1 MLTIKT
7 FQVGPI
13 SENCYVVSDDTNEA
27 VIIDCGC
34 FTDSEWKSIRRYCDD
49 NELKVVRML
58 NTHFHFD
65 HMMGILFAY
74 PDIRIPFDGNYA
86 DEYLYKSLGE
96 QIESFLGID
105 MACDN
110 LPPMGKNMSEGTEVK
125 FGSHTFTVIQTP
137 GHTPGGVCYYCKEED
152 VLFSGDTLF
161 QCSMG
166 RTDLP
171 GGNGH
176 EMSASLRRLSTLPR
190 ETRVYPGHGG
200 WTEIGYE
207 CDNNPYF

>member
-7 FQVGPI
+7 FQVGLI
-13 SENCYVVSDDTNEA
+13 GENCYVISDSTNEA

-34 FTDSEWKSIRRYCDD
+34 FAESEWKNIRRYLDD
-49 NELKVVRML
+49 NGLKVVRML

-65 HMMGILFAY
+65 HMMGIIFAY
-74 PDIRIPFDGNYA
+74 PDLKIPFDGNYA
-86 DEYLYKSLGE
+86 DEYLYKSLNS
-96 QIESFLGID
+96 QIQSFLGID
-105 MACDN
+105 MGCDN
-110 LPPMGKNMSEGTEVK
+110 LPPMGKNMSEGTEVT
-125 FGSHTFTVIQTP
+125 FGEHTFTVLQTP
-137 GHTPGGVCYYCKEED
+137 GHTPGGVCYYCKEEN

>member
-7 FQVGPI
+7 FQVNPLGV
-13 SENCYVVSDDTNEA
+13 NCYVISDSTNEA

-34 FTDSEWKSIRRYCDD
+34 FTDSEWNQIKRYLDD
-49 NELKVVRML
+49 NNLKVVHLL

-74 PDIRIPFDGNYA
+74 PDLKISPEGNYA
-86 DEYLYKSLGE
+86 DEYLYKTLN
-96 QIESFLGID
+96 QQVESFMGISL
-105 MACDN
+105 N
-110 LPPMGKNMSEGTEVK
+110 SVSLPSLGKNMSEGTEVK
-125 FGSHTFTVIQTP
+125 FGEHTFKVIQTP
-137 GHTPGGVCYYCKEED
+137 GHTPGGVCFYCEEEK

-176 EMSASLRRLSTLPR
+176 EMMSSLRRLSTLPR
-190 ETRVYPGHGG
+190 ETKVYPGHGG
-200 WTEIGYE
+200 WTNIGYE

>member
-7 FQVGPI
+7 FQVNPLGV
-13 SENCYVVSDDTNEA
+13 NCYVISDSTNEA

-34 FTDSEWKSIRRYCDD
+34 FTDSEWNQIKRYIDD
-49 NELKVVRML
+49 NNLKVVHLL

-74 PDIRIPFDGNYA
+74 PDLKISPEGNYA
-86 DEYLYKSLGE
+86 DEYLYKTLN
-96 QIESFLGID
+96 QQVESFMGISL
-105 MACDN
+105 N
-110 LPPMGKNMSEGTEVK
+110 SVSLPSLGKNMSERTEVK
-125 FGSHTFTVIQTP
+125 FGEHTFKVIQTP
-137 GHTPGGVCYYCKEED
+137 GHTPGGVCFYCEEEN

-176 EMSASLRRLSTLPR
+176 EMMSSLRRLSTLPR
-190 ETRVYPGHGG
+190 ETKVYPGHGG
-200 WTEIGYE
+200 WTNIGYE